1 MSNNSKIPQIIDELI
16 PLWLYTRAE
25 AMFPKMLLIYLSTF
39 FIEKCIPMWD
49 KDTSQMGQNVSFLGH
64 RWDGMF
70 PIICVT
76 FVDRNCLCV
85 FEVSIRVSII
95 K

>member
-1 MSNNSKIPQIIDELI
+1 MSYNSKIPQIIDELI

-39 FIEKCIPMWD
+39 FIGKCIPMWD
-49 KDTSQMGQNVSFLGH
+49 KDTSQMGQNISFLGH
-64 RWDGMF
+64 RWYGMF

-76 FVDRNCLCV
+76 FVDRNCV
-85 FEVSIRVSII
+85 IEVSIRVTII